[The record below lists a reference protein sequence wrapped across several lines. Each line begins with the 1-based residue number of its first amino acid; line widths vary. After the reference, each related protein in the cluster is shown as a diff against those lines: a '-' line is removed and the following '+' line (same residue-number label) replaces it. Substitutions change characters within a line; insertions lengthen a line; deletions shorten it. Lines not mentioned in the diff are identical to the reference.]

1 MLKEQFYDANGVRLN
16 FAEVFSTGRP
26 LVLLHGVASEWHS
39 FLPIFPVLTE
49 LCHVYGI
56 DLRGHGRSSWV
67 TDGYRLIDYAQ
78 DICQFLGQQVK
89 EPAVLYGHSLG
100 ALIAIAVAAQL
111 PTHVLGL
118 ILGDLPLYYRNT
130 TLKESSWYKPF
141 TELHYVISSKQSA
154 QEINDYIAEHYPSM
168 DPERRRARADCLSRV
183 DPDVVAMILDHRHM
197 LGYDTDALLRRVICP
212 VLLFQ
217 GDSALGAALRYEDV
231 VYAINRLRHC
241 DVVQMRDVGHGLPPD
256 DLLYKITDFLASV

>member
-1 MLKEQFYDANGVRLN
+1 MLKERFYDANGVRLN
-16 FAEVFSTGRP
+16 FAEIFSTGRP
-26 LVLLHGVASEWHS
+26 LVLLHGVASQWQS

-49 LCHVYGI
+49 LWHVYGI

-67 TDGYRLIDYAQ
+67 PGGYRLIDYAQ
-78 DICQFLGQQVK
+78 DIRQFLGQQVK
-89 EPAVLYGHSLG
+89 QPAVLYGHSLG
-100 ALIAIAVAAQL
+100 ALIAIVVAAHL
-111 PTHVLGL
+111 PTHVRGL

-130 TLKESSWYKPF
+130 TLRGSSWYEPF

-154 QEINDYIAEHYPSM
+154 QEINDYMAEHYPSM

-197 LGYDTDALLRRVICP
+197 LGYDIDALLRRVICP

-217 GDSALGAALRYEDV
+217 GASALGAALRDEDV

-256 DLLYKITDFLASV
+256 DLLYRITDFLASI